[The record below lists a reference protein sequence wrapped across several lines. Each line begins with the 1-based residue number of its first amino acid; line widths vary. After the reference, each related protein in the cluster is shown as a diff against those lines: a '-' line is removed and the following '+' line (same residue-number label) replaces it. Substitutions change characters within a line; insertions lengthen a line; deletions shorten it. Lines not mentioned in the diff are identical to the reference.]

1 MKLKLNQQK
10 INVSEYAKHK
20 SILKNGKWVVFALST
35 PSLFFTPVILANGI
49 GGILKNNA
57 IFWQLYV
64 PMLLVC
70 LGLHALL
77 FYTSERVGYYAANII
92 PLNFGRGFVRNNA
105 NAMVVFSKFV
115 AYILVCT
122 FVLTIYYKIDS
133 YGASMT
139 ALNAYAPKEIPTQK
153 QYQKA
158 AFDNSSYEL
167 QRAAV
172 NKKYDSQKL
181 TVGWSVDRYRQLNAI
196 ERDRANE
203 LKSILISE
211 NNERKIHNESES
223 GTEKG
228 VAKNNEKAIN
238 AVIDFNK
245 MNSSLRNEFKNILL
259 GLVFFCLLLSC
270 VAKLLLSIAVNR
282 ANYTYTIAE
291 RTGFFKAIYEKIREY
306 FYGIVDNYHATN
318 DVARKHNTQ
327 QQQPITQKGQQ
338 QTPPQTPQK
347 TFEYYSI
354 LDKQDE
360 PKQYTDEYISKS
372 FSGIFGRASQELNN
386 LTGLLKA
393 IKESNYNMIDVLS
406 NQDKSITNIKYVVRF
421 AFAVRESKNSGASA
435 LYNNVIHRVISEN
448 KEAFND
454 MLTIYNHFEGGS
466 YAN

>member
-20 SILKNGKWVVFALST
+20 SILKNGKWVVFALSI

-57 IFWQLYV
+57 IFWQLYA

-139 ALNAYAPKEIPTQK
+139 ALNTFAPKETPTQK
-153 QYQKA
+153 QYSKT

-167 QRAAV
+167 QRKAV
-172 NKKYDSQKL
+172 NSKYDSQIK
-181 TVGWSVDRYRQLNAI
+181 TVGWSSDRYKQLNNI
-196 ERDRANE
+196 ETNRANE
-203 LKSILISE
+203 LKNILLSE
-211 NNERKIHNESES
+211 NKERDAHNKAEAQTAKEVS
-223 GTEKG
+223 
-228 VAKNNEKAIN
+228 KNNETAIN
-238 AVIDFNK
+238 GVIDFNK

-291 RTGFFKAIYEKIREY
+291 RTGFFTAIYENIRAY
-306 FYGIVDNYHATN
+306 FYGIVDNYNATN
-318 DVARKHNTQ
+318 DVARKHNGQ
-327 QQQPITQKGQQ
+327 QQQPVTQKGQQ
-338 QTPPQTPQK
+338 QTPPQKP
-347 TFEYYSI
+347 FEYYNI

-372 FSGIFGRASQELNN
+372 FSGIFGRALQELNN

-421 AFAVRESKNSGASA
+421 AYAVRESKNSGASA